1 MFVSVLSAST
11 LPVVS
16 REPRSGDERRR
27 ANKDEVV
34 SRLVVAL
41 QRLPAGEKK
50 KKTQKET
57 KAQTKTTTTQRLAAA
72 TVTEQREFGVRRP
85 HQVGFGSAP
94 AGVGLPE
101 TQASVSVHDA
111 ELHKTSRQTDI
122 RPAVGQTMAKWLR
135 AEPIS
140 FLKRPAELEEIKSS
154 KYVGILSC
162 SVFLDHFNKELNAVL
177 LQRHILV

>member
-1 MFVSVLSAST
+1 MADTRLEAFVSVLSAST

-27 ANKDEVV
+27 ANKDKVV

-41 QRLPAGEKK
+41 QRLPAEK

-72 TVTEQREFGVRRP
+72 TVTEQREFRVRRP

-122 RPAVGQTMAKWLR
+122 RPAVGETMAKRLR

-140 FLKRPAELEEIKSS
+140 FLKRPAEIEEIKSS
-154 KYVGILSC
+154 KYVGILFC
-162 SVFLDHFNKELNAVL
+162 SVF
-177 LQRHILV
+177 